1 VLVEATAD
9 VEREVST
16 YAGDDGTHD
25 CWCGVVSSVAGVWMW
40 CGERARLASR
50 LVLVCKV
57 CWLWNEVQTH
67 GSALAL

>member
-1 VLVEATAD
+1 MAD
-9 VEREVST
+9 VGSEVST

-25 CWCGVVSSVAGVWMW
+25 CWCGVVSSVVGVWMW
-40 CGERARLASR
+40 WLRARLGSR

-57 CWLWNEVQTH
+57 CWLWNEVQTN

>member
-40 CGERARLASR
+40 
-50 LVLVCKV
+50 
-57 CWLWNEVQTH
+57 WLWRESSAGVEAGFGVQ
-67 GSALAL
+67 GLLVVE

>member
-1 VLVEATAD
+1 MWREKCRRTQETTAPMI
-9 VEREVST
+9 
-16 YAGDDGTHD
+16 A
-25 CWCGVVSSVAGVWMW
+25 GVVWCRVLRGYGCGG